1 MERQQMKK
9 KLWISAGCF
18 ALTSLAVLLIPLSG
32 DEGMKKAVGYLIGVL
47 FWLGIAGGSFL
58 YFWLYREESK
68 TLKKSIPKGKIP
80 FGFRFFS
87 NRFAAVWDGILIV
100 TLCLN
105 IYCIRT
111 LGVNQILELAALFL
125 FTTSVFMHFLLNG
138 RVFQYI
144 TQNKG
149 KGVQEK

>member
-9 KLWISAGCF
+9 KLWISTGCF
-18 ALTSLAVLLIPLSG
+18 ALTSLAVLLTPLSG
-32 DEGMKKAVGYLIGVL
+32 DEGIKKAVGYLIGVL
-47 FWLGIAGGSFL
+47 FWLGIAGGCFL
-58 YFWLYREESK
+58 NFWLYRKEHK
-68 TLKKSIPKGKIP
+68 KLKQVIPRGRIP
-80 FGFRFFS
+80 SGLRFFS
-87 NRFAAVWDGILIV
+87 NQFAAISDGILIV

-111 LGVNQILELAALFL
+111 LGINQILELAALFL
-125 FTTSVFMHFLLNG
+125 FTTSVYLHFLLNG

>member
-1 MERQQMKK
+1 MKK
-9 KLWISAGCF
+9 KLWISTGCF
-18 ALTSLAVLLIPLSG
+18 ALTSLAVLLTPLSG
-32 DEGMKKAVGYLIGVL
+32 DEGIKKAVGYLIGVL
-47 FWLGIAGGSFL
+47 FWLGIAGGCFL
-58 YFWLYREESK
+58 YFWLYRKEHK
-68 TLKKSIPKGKIP
+68 KLKQVIPRGRIP
-80 FGFRFFS
+80 SGLRFFS
-87 NRFAAVWDGILIV
+87 NQFAAISDGILIV

-111 LGVNQILELAALFL
+111 LGINQILELAALFL
-125 FTTSVFMHFLLNG
+125 FTTSVYLHFLLNG

>member
-9 KLWISAGCF
+9 KLWISTGCF
-18 ALTSLAVLLIPLSG
+18 ALTSLAVLLTPLSG
-32 DEGMKKAVGYLIGVL
+32 DEGIKKAVGYLIGVL
-47 FWLGIAGGSFL
+47 FWLGIAGGCFL
-58 YFWLYREESK
+58 YFWLYRKEHK
-68 TLKKSIPKGKIP
+68 KLKQVIPRGKIP
-80 FGFRFFS
+80 SGLRFFS
-87 NRFAAVWDGILIV
+87 NQFAAISDGILIV

-111 LGVNQILELAALFL
+111 LGINQILELAALFL
-125 FTTSVFMHFLLNG
+125 FTTSVYLHFLLNG
-138 RVFQYI
+138 RVFPYI

>member
-9 KLWISAGCF
+9 KLWISTGCF
-18 ALTSLAVLLIPLSG
+18 ALTSLAVLLTPLSG
-32 DEGMKKAVGYLIGVL
+32 DEGIKKAVGYLIGVL
-47 FWLGIAGGSFL
+47 FWLGIAGGCFL
-58 YFWLYREESK
+58 YFWLYRKEHK
-68 TLKKSIPKGKIP
+68 KLKQVIPRGRIP
-80 FGFRFFS
+80 SGLRFFS
-87 NRFAAVWDGILIV
+87 NQFAAISDGILIV

-111 LGVNQILELAALFL
+111 LGINQILELAALFL
-125 FTTSVFMHFLLNG
+125 FTTSVYLHFLLNG